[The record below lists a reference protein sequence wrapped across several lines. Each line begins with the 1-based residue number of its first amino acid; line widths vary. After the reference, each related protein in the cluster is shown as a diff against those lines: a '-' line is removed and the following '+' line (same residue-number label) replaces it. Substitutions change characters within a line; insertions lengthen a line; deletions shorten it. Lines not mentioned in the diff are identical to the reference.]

1 MIKRWLIALLIAEL
15 FGAQAFADC
24 VPSPDAP
31 ASVIEYFQKFN
42 KPLPEQ
48 FCAKEHVAPQAYDEP
63 SRQPPQAYED
73 VPDPTP
79 LEGGHYTQLTPR
91 YAPHP
96 EFDKTDVA
104 ETAAQEFAHAIVPDA
119 PQAGVPSAEVPSPQ
133 ATAPTAEVPMPQA
146 GVPSAEVPSP
156 QATAPTAEVPTPQ
169 AGVPS
174 AEVPSP
180 QATAPTAE
188 VPMPQAGVP
197 SAEVP
202 SPQATAPTAEV
213 PMPQAGVPSAEVPS
227 PQATAPTAEVPTP
240 QAGVPSAE
248 VPSPQATAPTAEVPM
263 PQAGVPS
270 AEVPSPQATAPT
282 AEVPTPQAGVP
293 SAEVP
298 SPQSP
303 APSGTSSLASPE
315 TSQPGPQSPNDQSP
329 TIVKDQLV
337 TITSAAI
344 VRDGPSSSA
353 RIIGRAHAGAMARVA
368 ATDSGWA
375 QVVDPAS
382 GNKGWVEYSVLAPST
397 TTAATDE
404 MPAENRA
411 AASKSK
417 HSVEAKRHRAKHQHG
432 RRRFVF
438 RFAIWGFVR

>member
-1 MIKRWLIALLIAEL
+1 MIKRWLIALLIAGL
-15 FGAQAFADC
+15 FGGQAFADC
-24 VPSPDAP
+24 VPSPDTP

-42 KPLPEQ
+42 KPLPEK
-48 FCAKEHVAPQAYDEP
+48 FCAKEHVGPQASDEP

-73 VPDPTP
+73 VPNPPP

-96 EFDKTDVA
+96 ESEKIDVA
-104 ETAAQEFAHAIVPDA
+104 EPAAQESAHAIVPDA
-119 PQAGVPSAEVPSPQ
+119 
-133 ATAPTAEVPMPQA
+133 
-146 GVPSAEVPSP
+146 P

-174 AEVPSP
+174 AEVPTP

-188 VPMPQAGVP
+188 
-197 SAEVP
+197 
-202 SPQATAPTAEV
+202 APT
-213 PMPQAGVPSAEVPS
+213 

-240 QAGVPSAE
+240 QAGEPSAE
-248 VPSPQATAPTAEVPM
+248 VPTPQAIAPAAEAPTPQATAPTAE
-263 PQAGVPS
+263 A
-270 AEVPSPQATAPT
+270 
-282 AEVPTPQAGVP
+282 PTPQAGEP
-293 SAEVP
+293 SAEVA

-303 APSGTSSLASPE
+303 APSGTPSLASPE

-353 RIIGRAHAGAMARVA
+353 KIIGRAYAGAMARVA

-397 TTAATDE
+397 TTAATDDLPDVAAPDNWPE
-404 MPAENRA
+404 DQRADRSENRA

-417 HSVEAKRHRAKHQHG
+417 HSAEAKRHRAKHHHG

-438 RFAIWGFVR
+438 RFAIRGFFH